1 VHAYSDI
8 VNRIYTGVLL
18 VMALLITYV
27 CAAVALGFVWALDFS
42 GAPPFV
48 AAGYL
53 GCAVAAPIVAARR
66 TRGAGGS
73 PRLRRASQALL
84 AVDAVAL
91 PFALLSLTM

>member
-1 VHAYSDI
+1 M
-8 VNRIYTGVLL
+8 RGFYTGILL
-18 VMALLITYV
+18 VVALLLTYV
-27 CAAVALGFVWALDFS
+27 CGAVALGFVRALDFS

-53 GCAVAAPIVAARR
+53 GCAIAAPIVAARR
-66 TRGAGGS
+66 ARRIAGS

-91 PFALLSLTM
+91 PFALLSMMI